1 MPQAWEFQTETLE
14 PADPVTLARAALGQP
29 VAGEVIGREEPSARV
44 QAPSAGPTVAAA
56 SLPLARGPQLLA
68 LGQRPAETTATAPPA
83 PGATLDLA
91 RLAELN
97 GLIQSLYRALTEREA
112 GATGPLLAL
121 GPSPAGGAVSSTTA
135 GLGTAPVQMASA
147 ASAGGSG
154 PDYVD
159 PTRQTI
165 DAIERRLDQQIRQNR
180 STPEIAQTRFTLAQA
195 IWNSSDAEEAQTRAL
210 TLARQSKAALDA
222 VANRD
227 TDTSVLELR
236 EAVNDWISVREG
248 PIGKPRA
255 NLVGTNRAEL
265 RLAPVDTTRGPTDTG
280 F

>member
-1 MPQAWEFQTETLE
+1 VLTLGHRPVEAATPE
-14 PADPVTLARAALGQP
+14 PAH
-29 VAGEVIGREEPSARV
+29 
-44 QAPSAGPTVAAA
+44 
-56 SLPLARGPQLLA
+56 
-68 LGQRPAETTATAPPA
+68 
-83 PGATLDLA
+83 GATLDLA

-121 GPSPAGGAVSSTTA
+121 GPSPVIGGAVSSPTP

-147 ASAGGSG
+147 VTPGGSG

-159 PTRQTI
+159 PTGQTI
-165 DAIERRLDQQIRQNR
+165 AAIERRLDQQIRQNR
-180 STPEIAQTRFTLAQA
+180 SAPEIAQTRFTLAQA
-195 IWNSSDAEEAQTRAL
+195 IWNSSDAEETQSRAL

-222 VANRD
+222 VAARD
-227 TDTSVLELR
+227 TNVSVLELR

-265 RLAPVDTTRGPTDTG
+265 RLAPVDTTRGLTNTG